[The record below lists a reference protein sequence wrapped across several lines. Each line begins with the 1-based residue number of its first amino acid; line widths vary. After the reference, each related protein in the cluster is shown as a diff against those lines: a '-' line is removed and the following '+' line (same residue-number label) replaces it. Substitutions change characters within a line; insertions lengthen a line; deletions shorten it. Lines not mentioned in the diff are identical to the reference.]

1 LKNVIVIGGG
11 ISGLLTAIQMV
22 NAGIPCSVI
31 ERKKYPF
38 HRVCGEYVSNE
49 ALQFLKSLKLFPSEY
64 NPPQIQRF
72 QLSSVSGKSEI
83 LDLDLGGFGI
93 SRYAFDHFLYEK
105 AKSAGV
111 KFFLQEEATDIQYQ
125 DDSFLVK
132 TSARTIGA
140 HIVVG
145 AFGKRSRI
153 DVQLKRNFIK
163 KRSPYVGVKYHV
175 RTDHANDLIALH
187 NFNGG
192 YCGISNVE
200 EGRTNLCY
208 LTHRDNVRKFKSIS
222 EMERAVLYE
231 NPFLKKIFL
240 NSEFLFDKPETIN
253 EISFE
258 TKLPVEDHVLMTGD
272 AAGMITPLCGNGMAM
287 AIHSS
292 KLLCHQLIES
302 ITQHQS
308 RATLERNYTRA
319 WNAQF
324 KNRLWFGRQVQNLF
338 GNRIASNVA
347 VNLAVHIPMI
357 ANIIIKRTH
366 GNTFT

>member
-1 LKNVIVIGGG
+1 MKNVIVIGGG
-11 ISGLLTAIQMV
+11 ISGLFTAIQVV

-49 ALQFLKSLKLFPSEY
+49 VLLFLKSLQLFPDEY
-64 NPPQIQRF
+64 NPPSIQRF
-72 QLSSVSGKSEI
+72 QLSSVSGKSET
-83 LDLDLGGFGI
+83 LNLDLGGFGI

-111 KFFLQEEATDIQYQ
+111 EFFLEEEATDIQFI
-125 DDSFLVK
+125 DDKFLVK
-132 TSARTIGA
+132 TPLRTLEGNN
-140 HIVVG
+140 VVG

-153 DVQLKRNFIK
+153 DIQLKRNFIQ
-163 KRSPYVGVKYHV
+163 KRSPYVGVKYHI
-175 RTDHANDLIALH
+175 RTDHPVDLIALH

-200 EGRTNLCY
+200 EGKTNLCY
-208 LTHRDNVRKFKSIS
+208 LTHRDNVRKYKSIG
-222 EMERAVLYE
+222 EMEHAVLHK

-240 NSEFLFDKPETIN
+240 DSEFLFDKPETIN

-292 KLLCHQLIES
+292 KLLCDQLLES
-302 ITQHQS
+302 IRQNHS
-308 RATLERNYTRA
+308 RTTLEQNYTRV
-319 WNAQF
+319 WNAHF

-338 GNRIASNVA
+338 GNHIASNVA
-347 VNLAVHIPMI
+347 VNLAVHVPFI
-357 ANIIIKRTH
+357 ANMIIKGTH
-366 GNTFT
+366 GKTFT